1 VTGSQSIPALTLR
14 LASPFELKPDF
25 GGAKITKGG
34 KLKIKVAVVRNPAF
48 AGPVTLAFANLPKG
62 VTAPATMIAAD
73 KTDVELEL
81 EAAADAAVGA
91 VNNVVVN
98 GEGMNGNAKL
108 AAGSGNVA
116 LTVE

>member
-1 VTGSQSIPALTLR
+1 
-14 LASPFELKPDF
+14 
-25 GGAKITKGG
+25 
-34 KLKIKVAVVRNPAF
+34 
-48 AGPVTLAFANLPKG
+48 
-62 VTAPATMIAAD
+62 MIAAD